1 MNDHA
6 QVKALAEDLAQSSAY
21 SLQVSD
27 LRQEIIRQVERA
39 PAIVLDAV
47 ASTLGIRGERHD

>member
-1 MNDHA
+1 MSDHA
-6 QVKALAEDLAQSSAY
+6 QVKALAEDLAQSPAY
-21 SLQVSD
+21 SLHIAN

-47 ASTLGIRGERHD
+47 ASTLGIRGGKP